1 MKTLLLLSVFT
12 LVGCA
17 SGNYFGDAG
26 YIYTGDKG
34 WIHYKD
40 ATGIWHPVKLAAT
53 VKPLPECATPI
64 KDMDKCLDSLGLR
77 QH

>member
-1 MKTLLLLSVFT
+1 MKTLLLLAAFYLT
-12 LVGCA
+12 GCA

-34 WIHYKD
+34 WMHYKD
-40 ATGIWHPVKLAAT
+40 DAGMWHPVQLTAT
-53 VKPLPECATPI
+53 AKALPECETPV
-64 KDMDKCLDSLGLR
+64 KNMGKCLDSLQLR